1 MSSKLPMGVETIYR
15 PCFSLLIFGSVSRFI
30 ILIDYNITI
39 KMKKFIQ
46 FIIFTLTALILNI
59 HQILADEKIKIGL
72 VVPLSGEYKE
82 IGDSIL
88 KATRLAIN
96 KIDDDKIK
104 IVPKDTRADP
114 EITLKVSKELQEQ
127 GIKIIIGPVFNK
139 NLAYLK
145 DLKEVTFLSL
155 SNTSTNNPNN
165 VINGGINA
173 ISQIKAIKKFQKFNN
188 LERSILLIPN
198 SNFKSEIE
206 DAVVKTKIKLK
217 DKFVYDTDPTI
228 LTSQIEKLT
237 RYKIRKQ
244 NLKDEIKRL
253 ENSDEANKENKILNL
268 KKRDTLGGINFD
280 SVIIADF
287 DESLKSVTTSL
298 LYTDVSS
305 NRVNYITLNQWF
317 DKSILK
323 EENLQPIYFPS
334 INKENYDN
342 FVSEYFKIYN
352 DYPNQISFLSFDLV
366 GLVYFLIYKND
377 FVIDNKIFYKKN
389 KFKGKI
395 GIFEINK
402 NKISHILNFY
412 VAENNNFR
420 KIF

>member
-1 MSSKLPMGVETIYR
+1 
-15 PCFSLLIFGSVSRFI
+15 
-30 ILIDYNITI
+30 
-39 KMKKFIQ
+39 MKKFIQ
-46 FIIFTLTALILNI
+46 FIIFTFIGLILNI
-59 HQILADEKIKIGL
+59 FQSLADEKIKIGL

-82 IGDSIL
+82 VGNSIL
-88 KATRLAIN
+88 KSARLAIN
-96 KIDDDKIK
+96 KIDDLRIE
-104 IVPKDTRADP
+104 IIPRDTRSNP
-114 EITLKVSKELQEQ
+114 ETTLRVSKELYEQ

-139 NLAYLK
+139 NLIYL
-145 DLKEVTFLSL
+145 DELNEVTFLSL
-155 SNTSTNNPNN
+155 SNININNPKN
-165 VINGGINA
+165 VISGGINA
-173 ISQIKAIKKFQKFNN
+173 ISQINAIKKFQEFAK
-188 LERSILLIPN
+188 LERSVLLIPN
-198 SNFKSEIE
+198 SEFKNEIE
-206 DAVVKTKIKLK
+206 DAVKKTKIKLK
-217 DKFVYDTDPTI
+217 DKFIYNSDPTI

-237 RYKIRKQ
+237 RYPQRKQ

-253 ENSDEANKENKILNL
+253 KNSNEVNKEKKISNL

-298 LYTDVSS
+298 LYTDITAD
-305 NRVNYITLNQWF
+305 RVNYITLNQWF
-317 DKSILK
+317 DESILK
-323 EENLQPIYFPS
+323 EKNLQPIYFPS

-342 FVSEYFKIYN
+342 FVSEYFNIYN
-352 DYPNQISFLSFDLV
+352 EYPNQISFLSFDLV

-377 FVIDNKIFYKKN
+377 FVINNKIFYKKN